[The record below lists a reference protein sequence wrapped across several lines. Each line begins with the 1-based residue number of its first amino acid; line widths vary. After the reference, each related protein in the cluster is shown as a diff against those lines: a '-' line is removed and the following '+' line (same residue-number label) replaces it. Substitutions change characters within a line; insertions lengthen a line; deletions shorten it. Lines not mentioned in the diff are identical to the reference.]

1 MVDLKPGAGKK
12 RKGVETVPV
21 KPPTAEPES
30 VKPPTAE
37 PEPKRSRE
45 QPQIPVKDADDP
57 MDSAATP
64 VVMIP
69 NAPPPATAGKVPLPR
84 IPSDDPG
91 GGAATPART
100 VISSVVPWVLENLQE
115 YMRKHRG
122 VFDEVA
128 DLPLHEHKPLLI
140 EEKKNTGSLKSY
152 KAPWDKGAA
161 SDALATAG
169 MYEAAGNIVWA
180 RVFPVSQEMETVAG
194 APVAFEQVVEL
205 ADHFFTTD
213 AFVATQG
220 TAVPEGQNAAV
231 PRIVFPI
238 TMHVNAS
245 ADLNIGNASHFNSC
259 LDLITGHAFLYAWWY
274 AMFRAV
280 RDDATTL
287 VASLWQCGLT
297 TTIHLRQGLTVQC
310 MAGISCAQSELHK
323 SAEKS
328 QSDSFPAFALK
339 ALLIAPSGK
348 DQSRTEILLKSGIR
362 YNGSVV
368 NKARVNWFTHSRSGC
383 VVSHTTTTPSFLPLY
398 SPMTLPGWCG
408 NGTVKS
414 GIH

>member
-1 MVDLKPGAGKK
+1 MKAP
-12 RKGVETVPV
+12 ETVPV
-21 KPPTAEPES
+21 KPPTAEPE
-30 VKPPTAE
+30 
-37 PEPKRSRE
+37 PKRCRVI
-45 QPQIPVKDADDP
+45 PQIPIAADDP
-57 MDSAATP
+57 ANSAATP
-64 VVMIP
+64 VLI
-69 NAPPPATAGKVPLPR
+69 NSIAPPPAGKVPLPR
-84 IPSDDPG
+84 IPSVTDDPG
-91 GGAATPART
+91 TLGGAATPARN
-100 VISSVVPWVLENLQE
+100 VISGVVPWVLENLRE
-115 YMRKHRG
+115 YMKTHRG
-122 VFDEVA
+122 VFDDVA
-128 DLPLHEHKPLLI
+128 DLPLHEHKPLHI
-140 EEKKNTGSLKSY
+140 EEKQKNTGSLKSY
-152 KAPWDKGAA
+152 KAPWRKEAA
-161 SDALATAG
+161 SDALATAD

-220 TAVPEGQNAAV
+220 TAVAEGQKAAV

-238 TMHVNAS
+238 ILHVNAS
-245 ADLNIGNASHFNSC
+245 ADLNIATAPHFNAC

-274 AMFRAV
+274 AMFRAL

-297 TTIHLRQGLTVQC
+297 TTIHLRQGLDVQC

-323 SAEKS
+323 SADKMV
-328 QSDSFPAFALK
+328 SDSFPAFALK
-339 ALLIAPSGK
+339 ALLIAPSGQE
-348 DQSRTEILLKSGIR
+348 QSRTQILMKSGIR

-368 NKARVNWFTHSRSGC
+368 NKARVNWFTLSRSGC
-383 VVSHTTTTPSFLPLY
+383 VGSHTTNPPPSCPLC

-408 NGTVKS
+408 DGTVKS

>member
-1 MVDLKPGAGKK
+1 
-12 RKGVETVPV
+12 
-21 KPPTAEPES
+21 
-30 VKPPTAE
+30 
-37 PEPKRSRE
+37 
-45 QPQIPVKDADDP
+45 
-57 MDSAATP
+57 
-64 VVMIP
+64 
-69 NAPPPATAGKVPLPR
+69 
-84 IPSDDPG
+84 
-91 GGAATPART
+91 
-100 VISSVVPWVLENLQE
+100 VLENLRE
-115 YMRKHRG
+115 YMKTHRG

-128 DLPLHEHKPLLI
+128 DLPLHEHKPLHI
-140 EEKKNTGSLKSY
+140 EEKQKNTGSLKSY

-169 MYEAAGNIVWA
+169 VYEAAGNLVWA
-180 RVFPVSQEMETVAG
+180 RVFPLSQEMETVAG

-205 ADHFFTTD
+205 ADHFFTSD

-220 TAVPEGQNAAV
+220 TTAVPDGQKAAV

-245 ADLNIGNASHFNSC
+245 ADLNIANAPHFNSC

-297 TTIHLRQGLTVQC
+297 TTIHLRQGLDVQS
-310 MAGISCAQSELHK
+310 MATISCAQSELNN

-339 ALLIAPSGK
+339 ALLIAPS
-348 DQSRTEILLKSGIR
+348 DQEPNRTQLLRTAGIR
-362 YNGSVV
+362 YNNSVV
-368 NKARVNWFTHSRSGC
+368 NKARVYWFTHSRSGC
-383 VVSHTTTTPSFLPLY
+383 VVSHTTTPHPSSPLC
-398 SPMTLPGWCG
+398 SPMTLPGWWVD
-408 NGTVKS
+408 GTVRS